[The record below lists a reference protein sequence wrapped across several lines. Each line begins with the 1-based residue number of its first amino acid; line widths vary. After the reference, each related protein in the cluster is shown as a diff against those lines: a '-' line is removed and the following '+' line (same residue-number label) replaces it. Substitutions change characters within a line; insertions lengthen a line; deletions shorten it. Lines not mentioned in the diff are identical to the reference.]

1 MRLGGGQDRR
11 RRRELALW
19 CREFALLL
27 RNDTDFVTSLS
38 ILEHQDFSPA
48 IRRMTAEML
57 RQAERDLPVEAL
69 FAGHEDVF
77 PPVFF
82 FALRSAQKP
91 QRAAETLRDLADCLA
106 EAAELDM
113 TLTAPPGEPRTDEAG
128 PLPEQAPIVRMVD
141 SILRQALKV
150 GATEVDIR
158 PAEDKGLTRITYN
171 INGRWEPMVELPIE
185 MLGPI
190 CRRLCIMG
198 KVNWWFREPALGTL
212 TIEHGGEQV
221 HGSVRYVPGA
231 GDDDQQVGIAFADAP
246 EEAEPS

>member
-1 MRLGGGQDRR
+1 MRLGGGHDRR
-11 RRRELALW
+11 RRHELALW
-19 CREFALLL
+19 CRELALLL
-27 RNDTDFVTSLS
+27 RNGTDLVTSLS

-48 IRRMTAEML
+48 VRRMTTEML
-57 RQAERDLPVEAL
+57 QQAEREVPVETL
-69 FAGHEDVF
+69 FAGRDDTF
-77 PPVFF
+77 PPVVV
-82 FALRSAQKP
+82 FALRLAQGP
-91 QRAAETLRDLADCLA
+91 QGAAETLRDLADCLA
-106 EAAELDM
+106 EAADLGM
-113 TLTAPPGEPRTDEAG
+113 TLNAPAGESRADDAG

-158 PAEDKGLTRITYN
+158 PAADKELTCITYN
-171 INGRWEPMVELPIE
+171 INGRWEPMVELPVE

-212 TIEHGGEQV
+212 TIDHGGEQV

-231 GDDDQQVGIAFADAP
+231 GEDDQQVCIAFADAP
-246 EEAEPS
+246 AEAEPS

>member
-1 MRLGGGQDRR
+1 MRLGSGHDRR

-19 CREFALLL
+19 CRELALLL
-27 RNDTDFVTSLS
+27 RNGTDLVTSLA
-38 ILEHQDFSPA
+38 ILEHQDFSPPV
-48 IRRMTAEML
+48 RRMTTEML
-57 RQAERDLPVEAL
+57 QQAEREVAVQAL
-69 FAGHEDVF
+69 FAGRDEVF
-77 PPVFF
+77 PPVVV
-82 FALRSAQKP
+82 FALRSAQGP
-91 QRAAETLRDLADCLA
+91 QGAAETLSDLADCLA
-106 EAAELDM
+106 EAADLGM
-113 TLTAPPGEPRTDEAG
+113 TLNAPAGETRTDEAG

-158 PAEDKGLTRITYN
+158 PAEDKDLTCITYN

-212 TIEHGGEQV
+212 TIEHGGERV

-231 GDDDQQVGIAFADAP
+231 GEDDQQVCLAFADAP
-246 EEAEPS
+246 DEAEPS